1 MEDRVA
7 EIHQQLEL
15 EAILCNRYLRGYI
28 LYIQDPS
35 LLPDLHKL
43 IRICTATAK
52 NTEDK

>member
-35 LLPDLHKL
+35 LLPDLHRL
-43 IRICTATAK
+43 IRLCTTAAK
-52 NTEDK
+52 NMGDK